1 MSPSL
6 GDFAESVATKL
17 TMDSSAPVA
26 EATTIAEDAALQA
39 DNNLFTKI
47 RFTWRPEDRAMRER
61 IHVAA
66 EAMFQEAMTEPIRLI
81 DDFFMQL
88 RVPEQHEVDGQMIV
102 TRGLDDRPVWK
113 KDEHGHVIERWDQLT
128 GQDIEYTLAS
138 LHRVRMMLAPQ
149 ANELFLDALYARHVA
164 SDIYDD
170 TWGSMMDGTQGDRSA
185 RANRESRPDRY
196 AAYFRFYLYSVADTF
211 LKEVSAF
218 MKTLENIRY
227 WQVRT
232 QKG

>member
-1 MSPSL
+1 MSPNL
-6 GDFAESVATKL
+6 GDFAESVALKFT
-17 TMDSSAPVA
+17 TDSSAPVVEA
-26 EATTIAEDAALQA
+26 EAIAEDAGLQA
-39 DNNLFTKI
+39 DSLFTKI
-47 RFTWRPEDRAMRER
+47 RFTWRAEDRAVRER

-66 EAMFQEAMTEPIRLI
+66 EAMFQEGFADAIAVV
-81 DDFFMQL
+81 DDFFMNL
-88 RVPEQHEVDGQMIV
+88 RIPEQREVDGVRVVI
-102 TRGLDDRPVWK
+102 RGLDGRPVWK
-113 KDEHGHVIERWDQLT
+113 KDEHGHVIEEWGQLT
-128 GQDIEYTLAS
+128 GQDVEYALMN
-138 LHRVRMMLAPQ
+138 LQRLRMVLAPQ
-149 ANELFLDALYARHVA
+149 VNELFLDALYARHVA

-211 LKEVSAF
+211 LKEITSF